1 MGERTANRERVLN
14 LALSA
19 CQTLLGPRG
28 CQSEE
33 GEQWGETCEDAR
45 FRATTPAPSTH
56 RILQRMCVPHR
67 MRQYP
72 NANSEDVREER
83 DSEEGCNSRGEDGW
97 CEPRGLPWEL
107 RETIK
112 KHSKTTTSDA
122 RRPLRRKFLLRR
134 PVFGRAYRANVLQVN
149 IFINLQFGRPAD
161 VFRFVCCAPCM
172 PAGASLNRHDPR
184 THTPPPH
191 AHLARLVC
199 PTERQI
205 TNDIALATF

>member
-1 MGERTANRERVLN
+1 MERCTISRHNPSPIDTSN
-14 LALSA
+14 
-19 CQTLLGPRG
+19 
-28 CQSEE
+28 
-33 GEQWGETCEDAR
+33 
-45 FRATTPAPSTH
+45 TPAHVRAPQDETIPKCKLG
-56 RILQRMCVPHR
+56 RCKGGVGQRRGLQP
-67 MRQYP
+67 
-72 NANSEDVREER
+72 
-83 DSEEGCNSRGEDGW
+83 RGEDGW
-97 CEPRGLPWEL
+97 CEPRGLPMEL

-112 KHSKTTTSDA
+112 KHSETTTSDA

-199 PTERQI
+199 PIERQKRHPI
-205 TNDIALATF
+205 MIQSYCTHPPLGLLTNLLTCETLPSPA

>member
-1 MGERTANRERVLN
+1 MH
-14 LALSA
+14 
-19 CQTLLGPRG
+19 
-28 CQSEE
+28 
-33 GEQWGETCEDAR
+33 D
-45 FRATTPAPSTH
+45 FAPQPQPHRHIS

-112 KHSKTTTSDA
+112 KHSETTTSDA

-172 PAGASLNRHDPR
+172 PAGASLNRHEPR
-184 THTPPPH
+184 THTPTC
-191 AHLARLVC
+191 AFSAARVS
-199 PTERQI
+199 
-205 TNDIALATF
+205 N

>member
-1 MGERTANRERVLN
+1 MEAEQWVSERLNRERVLS

-107 RETIK
+107 RESIK

-134 PVFGRAYRANVLQVN
+134 PVFGRAYRANVAGEHFHQSTIRAASRCVSFCL
-149 IFINLQFGRPAD
+149 LCTLHAGRS
-161 VFRFVCCAPCM
+161 FV
-172 PAGASLNRHDPR
+172 
-184 THTPPPH
+184 
-191 AHLARLVC
+191 
-199 PTERQI
+199 E
-205 TNDIALATF
+205 